1 MLRGIGFGRFH
12 LPPDGNALWLEGEDA
27 LYEIAP
33 RGGWGSRPDSQEG
46 VTIEDIRLE
55 QQGAARLDPSLALQ
69 QTYASDADLFRV
81 RPVQKGKRQVLE
93 FTAEK
98 IPFECRV
105 SLQFDP
111 ELTAGKSLRLIFK
124 PEKIMRQLPA
134 LRIGEGT
141 NSGSAPPAADGTVTL
156 RSGSGLV
163 ELILEK
169 SDQPVTFTID
179 TVLISKGKEFLR

>member
-1 MLRGIGFGRFH
+1 M
-12 LPPDGNALWLEGEDA
+12 
-27 LYEIAP
+27 
-33 RGGWGSRPDSQEG
+33 
-46 VTIEDIRLE
+46 
-55 QQGAARLDPSLALQ
+55 
-69 QTYASDADLFRV
+69 
-81 RPVQKGKRQVLE
+81 QKGKHQVLE

-105 SLQFDP
+105 SLQFNP

-124 PEKIMRQLPA
+124 PDDLARQLPA
-134 LRIGEGT
+134 LRVGEGA
-141 NSGSAPPAADGTVTL
+141 NSGISPLAADGTVTL